1 MYSTSVLL
9 IRPYCLLPQV
19 FELLIMAMLCPLQF
33 VLPPFT
39 RALAAMLVCFIL
51 ILPMQLILL
60 YLDHLLNFSL
70 SLLKV
75 FITEALV

>member
-1 MYSTSVLL
+1 MYSTSVLPV
-9 IRPYCLLPQV
+9 RPYCLLPQV
-19 FELLIMAMLCPLQF
+19 FELLIMAMLYPLQF

-39 RALAAMLVCFIL
+39 RALAARLVCFIL